1 MNKIKIVFSALLL
14 VVASS
19 SAHADFKTLAE
30 REANILQSYRQG
42 ANAEDLVILANIR
55 EERGKYG
62 EALQTLALLR
72 KTFGTSGSR
81 AYADDEV
88 LTYNQLANWMAKR
101 IAAKR
106 RGIRRAPAATR
117 RAAELAYAR
126 YYANDKTLN
135 ATLVDLNGDGLEEM
149 VSYIDFGR
157 KLRVHIWNGGMWD
170 SVWQSKDNAN
180 ISDDYLITGGEGQ
193 GWPAV
198 FIDYLRAN
206 SPNPDSGHLM
216 TNGDS
221 WIVIYN

>member
-1 MNKIKIVFSALLL
+1 MNKIVSFALLL

-30 REANILQSYRQG
+30 REAVVLGSYRQG
-42 ANAEDLVILANIR
+42 ANAEDLVALAGIR
-55 EERGKYG
+55 EERGKYA
-62 EALQTLALLR
+62 ESLQTLALLR
-72 KTFGTSGSR
+72 KTFGTSYSR
-81 AYADDEV
+81 ARTDDKV
-88 LTYNQLANWMAKR
+88 LTYNQLANWTGKR
-101 IAAKR
+101 IALKR
-106 RGIRRAPAATR
+106 RGIRRAPAAIR
-117 RAAELAYAR
+117 RAAERSYAR
-126 YYANDKTLN
+126 YYAGDKTLN
-135 ATLVDLNGDGLEEM
+135 ATLVDLNGDGLKEL

-198 FIDYLRAN
+198 FVSYLRPN
-206 SPNPDSGHLM
+206 SPNSDSGHLM